1 MLLYFSCKNFKSF
14 RDGFE
19 FRMVAEKKMKD
30 LTYSLITKQIG
41 GKKEEVLSSS
51 VIYGPNA
58 AGKSSVINA
67 MSCMRQI
74 ILRGNIK
81 DAEDDKAGDRVSNR
95 MNLIPFIFQEKVVPT
110 CFDITFEYNSIKYQ
124 YVLSFVIGQF
134 FKRNTE
140 RYIKEEKLYVNDRL
154 IYDRTKD
161 EVSKLDLG
169 SIQEYMNQGYT
180 LDESEKIRKIMSD
193 NMDSGSLLLM
203 TDFNSFCSKKVVS
216 MILKWF
222 QDKFIIINSAENT
235 KFLPVIIE
243 DGQVLINVYMNNLA
257 KEAGIVGSGFA
268 YLKDRDQQNPKV
280 MSILTMNGETFGLD
294 AEAIE
299 SVGTLRMIYIMP
311 AIIVALKRGATLA
324 VDELD
329 ASLHPVITMNLISIF
344 HNDRINTKG
353 AQLIFNTQNPVYM
366 DHDILRRDEIK
377 YVERDKK
384 TKTSSLYALSD
395 FRANGEISVRSTSD
409 YMKNY
414 LNNRYGAIED
424 IDFSDIVTEI
434 LKGANDDA

>member
-134 FKRNTE
+134 FKRNSE
-140 RYIKEEKLYVNDRL
+140 RYIKEKN
-154 IYDRTKD
+154 
-161 EVSKLDLG
+161 S
-169 SIQEYMNQGYT
+169 M
-180 LDESEKIRKIMSD
+180 
-193 NMDSGSLLLM
+193 LM
-203 TDFNSFCSKKVVS
+203 
-216 MILKWF
+216 
-222 QDKFIIINSAENT
+222 
-235 KFLPVIIE
+235 
-243 DGQVLINVYMNNLA
+243 
-257 KEAGIVGSGFA
+257 IV
-268 YLKDRDQQNPKV
+268 
-280 MSILTMNGETFGLD
+280 
-294 AEAIE
+294 
-299 SVGTLRMIYIMP
+299 
-311 AIIVALKRGATLA
+311 
-324 VDELD
+324 
-329 ASLHPVITMNLISIF
+329 
-344 HNDRINTKG
+344 
-353 AQLIFNTQNPVYM
+353 
-366 DHDILRRDEIK
+366 
-377 YVERDKK
+377 
-384 TKTSSLYALSD
+384 
-395 FRANGEISVRSTSD
+395 
-409 YMKNY
+409 
-414 LNNRYGAIED
+414 
-424 IDFSDIVTEI
+424 
-434 LKGANDDA
+434 